1 MQAIGGH
8 LQQWQVEVLFCV
20 TGQPAIL
27 FSGGEVLE
35 RAIDFLYAVKSTQL
49 NSTHRKPSQPKIIS
63 ICSLILEI

>member
-20 TGQPAIL
+20 TGQPPIL

-35 RAIDFLYAVKSTQL
+35 RATDFLYAARSTQL
-49 NSTHRKPSQPKIIS
+49 NSTYRKPSRPKIIS
-63 ICSLILEI
+63 TCSLILEI